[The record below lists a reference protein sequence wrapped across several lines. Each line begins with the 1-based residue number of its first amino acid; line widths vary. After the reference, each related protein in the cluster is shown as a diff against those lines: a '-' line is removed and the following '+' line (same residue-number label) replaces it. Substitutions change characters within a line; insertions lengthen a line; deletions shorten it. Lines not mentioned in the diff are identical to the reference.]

1 MKNRIALT
9 AAEQIPAAS
18 KADYIIRKGDV
29 LYVRTYHTDDTFK
42 ILIEDEGE

>member
-9 AAEQIPAAS
+9 TAERIPAAS
-18 KADYIIRKGDV
+18 EADDIIRKGDV
-29 LYVRTYHTDDTFK
+29 EYVRMYHTDDTFK